1 MKINIC
7 KKGILPLLAGLI
19 LYSSCT
25 TEQPNETLPFWH
37 GQERQLRYKPEGEY
51 FVGKNG
57 DKRFT
62 RAIYGTNTGFRFE
75 TSDYPEIGLYM
86 PRLGGSIYMALQTAD
101 TTVWMK
107 DLSSIESRF
116 RSGERRYIIQ
126 DKQYL
131 QKGTIM
137 IDMLALSNADGMIA
151 SIQGDNLPEGVKLI
165 AIYGGASNKRFSR
178 EGDLGADPKDCFY
191 IKPENC
197 KGNSFQIEGCR
208 ITNFYGKGKQIMSQ
222 DEAYENKEALKD
234 LKVTKEITQDAEQVQ
249 GIFSEEVRF
258 RLADGGAI
266 DNLAELLESE
276 ATEQPVAI
284 ATLPIGKGCKYMEWV
299 NPRTIKGKIDLAT
312 DFKLAQNFRE
322 KIAGRMKINT
332 PDPYINTL
340 GGIFAGAEDA
350 VWEAPS
356 YLHGAIGWRMPLT
369 GWRAAYLG
377 DLIGMHDRARM
388 HFDGYAAAQI
398 TNIPV
403 SLPHLQDDELHGARS
418 LKKWGTPMYSN
429 GYICRNPNRTDAM
442 HHYDMNLVYIDELL
456 WHLNWTG
463 DLNYARKIFPVI
475 KRHLQWEKQ
484 TFDPDNDHLYDAYC
498 CIWASD
504 ALQYNGGEVTHSSAY
519 NYRANKMAAEIAE
532 KLGEDPTPYK
542 KEAEE
547 ILKAINKT
555 LWIPEKGWW
564 AEFKDNMGN
573 QMLHENAAVW
583 TVYHSI
589 DSDIHDA
596 FKAYQATRYVDN
608 YIPHIPVV
616 ANGLKDT
623 NNYVI
628 STTNWQP
635 YMWSI
640 NNVAFGEIVHTAY
653 SFWQAGRAE
662 EAFKMFK
669 GAILDAMY
677 LGSGPGNITQI
688 SHYDAARGEMYRD
701 FADPVAVGVRAVV
714 QGMFGILPDLMNKR
728 LVIRPGFPQE
738 WNHASLETLNM
749 KYDFKREGYKDFY
762 KFTPT
767 LQTEGNLILEVEVR
781 GNEVDYIKIN
791 GKQTGYQ
798 ILEPSIGIPRIAIEA
813 GVKENYDIE
822 IAWKGKRDKSSQ
834 EIQTEVASGNHLDI
848 RLENAVKL
856 YDPQHILTKATL
868 SENKLQGT
876 ANGVEGH
883 RTLFVKCRKNDLS
896 WWIPV
901 HIHILQPL
909 EIINNPDSDS
919 LKFMLVNHT
928 GKAIKGNMQINN
940 MTNVENVNIPAGG
953 RQTFTYQ
960 TPIASM
966 GTNRITISTPD
977 KTYTLKAINWNLQN
991 PAPTLYDTVS
1001 MDAYFNDEVN
1011 NIFAYGKY
1019 KSPRWPYTTL
1029 CVPTQGMGQ
1038 WCHPN
1043 DLSSIED
1050 TGLRS
1055 KVKNG
1060 IFLMPQGIPFRTS
1073 AIEGKKNI
1081 AFTTLWDN
1089 YPDSLSIALH
1099 GKASKAYLLVAAST
1113 YHMQSHCLNGTIT
1126 VRYKDGTEDVLELI
1140 PPENLLPL
1148 DQDIFIDNAA
1158 FYSNDPRPYRIRLKT
1173 GEIDTYHAGK
1183 LKKQMSNNP
1192 IYIEG
1197 GMATLLDLPL
1207 DSDKELDRLYLKTIA
1222 NEVIIGLMSVTL
1234 MRD

>member
-25 TEQPNETLPFWH
+25 TEQPNETLAFWH

-131 QKGTIM
+131 QKGTIV
-137 IDMLALSNADGMIA
+137 IDMLALSDADGMIA
-151 SIQGDNLPEGVKLI
+151 SIQGDNLPKGVKLI

-266 DNLAELLESE
+266 DNLTELLESE

-284 ATLPIGKGCKYMEWV
+284 ATLPIGKECKYMEWV

-312 DFKLAQNFRE
+312 DFKLAQDFRE
-322 KIAGRMKINT
+322 KIVGRMKINT

-542 KEAEE
+542 K
-547 ILKAINKT
+547 K
-555 LWIPEKGWW
+555 
-564 AEFKDNMGN
+564 
-573 QMLHENAAVW
+573 Q
-583 TVYHSI
+583 
-589 DSDIHDA
+589 
-596 FKAYQATRYVDN
+596 
-608 YIPHIPVV
+608 
-616 ANGLKDT
+616 
-623 NNYVI
+623 
-628 STTNWQP
+628 
-635 YMWSI
+635 
-640 NNVAFGEIVHTAY
+640 
-653 SFWQAGRAE
+653 
-662 EAFKMFK
+662 
-669 GAILDAMY
+669 
-677 LGSGPGNITQI
+677 
-688 SHYDAARGEMYRD
+688 
-701 FADPVAVGVRAVV
+701 
-714 QGMFGILPDLMNKR
+714 KR
-728 LVIRPGFPQE
+728 F
-738 WNHASLETLNM
+738 
-749 KYDFKREGYKDFY
+749 
-762 KFTPT
+762 
-767 LQTEGNLILEVEVR
+767 
-781 GNEVDYIKIN
+781 
-791 GKQTGYQ
+791 
-798 ILEPSIGIPRIAIEA
+798 
-813 GVKENYDIE
+813 
-822 IAWKGKRDKSSQ
+822 
-834 EIQTEVASGNHLDI
+834 
-848 RLENAVKL
+848 
-856 YDPQHILTKATL
+856 
-868 SENKLQGT
+868 
-876 ANGVEGH
+876 
-883 RTLFVKCRKNDLS
+883 
-896 WWIPV
+896 
-901 HIHILQPL
+901 
-909 EIINNPDSDS
+909 
-919 LKFMLVNHT
+919 
-928 GKAIKGNMQINN
+928 
-940 MTNVENVNIPAGG
+940 
-953 RQTFTYQ
+953 
-960 TPIASM
+960 
-966 GTNRITISTPD
+966 
-977 KTYTLKAINWNLQN
+977 
-991 PAPTLYDTVS
+991 
-1001 MDAYFNDEVN
+1001 
-1011 NIFAYGKY
+1011 
-1019 KSPRWPYTTL
+1019 
-1029 CVPTQGMGQ
+1029 
-1038 WCHPN
+1038 
-1043 DLSSIED
+1043 
-1050 TGLRS
+1050 
-1055 KVKNG
+1055 
-1060 IFLMPQGIPFRTS
+1060 
-1073 AIEGKKNI
+1073 
-1081 AFTTLWDN
+1081 
-1089 YPDSLSIALH
+1089 
-1099 GKASKAYLLVAAST
+1099 
-1113 YHMQSHCLNGTIT
+1113 
-1126 VRYKDGTEDVLELI
+1126 
-1140 PPENLLPL
+1140 
-1148 DQDIFIDNAA
+1148 
-1158 FYSNDPRPYRIRLKT
+1158 
-1173 GEIDTYHAGK
+1173 
-1183 LKKQMSNNP
+1183 
-1192 IYIEG
+1192 
-1197 GMATLLDLPL
+1197 
-1207 DSDKELDRLYLKTIA
+1207 
-1222 NEVIIGLMSVTL
+1222 
-1234 MRD
+1234 

>member
-25 TEQPNETLPFWH
+25 TEQPNETLAFWH

-101 TTVWMK
+101 TTVWIK

-137 IDMLALSNADGMIA
+137 IDMLALSNADGMIV

-258 RLADGGAI
+258 RLADGGTI
-266 DNLAELLESE
+266 DNLTELLESE

-312 DFKLAQNFRE
+312 DFKLAQDFRE

-403 SLPHLQDDELHGARS
+403 NLPHLQDDELHGARS

-519 NYRANKMAAEIAE
+519 NYRSNKMAAEIAE

-583 TVYHSI
+583 TIYHSI

-669 GAILDAMY
+669 
-677 LGSGPGNITQI
+677 
-688 SHYDAARGEMYRD
+688 
-701 FADPVAVGVRAVV
+701 
-714 QGMFGILPDLMNKR
+714 
-728 LVIRPGFPQE
+728 
-738 WNHASLETLNM
+738 
-749 KYDFKREGYKDFY
+749 
-762 KFTPT
+762 
-767 LQTEGNLILEVEVR
+767 
-781 GNEVDYIKIN
+781 
-791 GKQTGYQ
+791 
-798 ILEPSIGIPRIAIEA
+798 
-813 GVKENYDIE
+813 
-822 IAWKGKRDKSSQ
+822 
-834 EIQTEVASGNHLDI
+834 
-848 RLENAVKL
+848 
-856 YDPQHILTKATL
+856 
-868 SENKLQGT
+868 
-876 ANGVEGH
+876 
-883 RTLFVKCRKNDLS
+883 
-896 WWIPV
+896 
-901 HIHILQPL
+901 
-909 EIINNPDSDS
+909 
-919 LKFMLVNHT
+919 
-928 GKAIKGNMQINN
+928 
-940 MTNVENVNIPAGG
+940 
-953 RQTFTYQ
+953 
-960 TPIASM
+960 
-966 GTNRITISTPD
+966 
-977 KTYTLKAINWNLQN
+977 
-991 PAPTLYDTVS
+991 
-1001 MDAYFNDEVN
+1001 
-1011 NIFAYGKY
+1011 
-1019 KSPRWPYTTL
+1019 
-1029 CVPTQGMGQ
+1029 
-1038 WCHPN
+1038 
-1043 DLSSIED
+1043 
-1050 TGLRS
+1050 
-1055 KVKNG
+1055 
-1060 IFLMPQGIPFRTS
+1060 
-1073 AIEGKKNI
+1073 
-1081 AFTTLWDN
+1081 
-1089 YPDSLSIALH
+1089 
-1099 GKASKAYLLVAAST
+1099 
-1113 YHMQSHCLNGTIT
+1113 
-1126 VRYKDGTEDVLELI
+1126 
-1140 PPENLLPL
+1140 
-1148 DQDIFIDNAA
+1148 
-1158 FYSNDPRPYRIRLKT
+1158 
-1173 GEIDTYHAGK
+1173 
-1183 LKKQMSNNP
+1183 
-1192 IYIEG
+1192 
-1197 GMATLLDLPL
+1197 
-1207 DSDKELDRLYLKTIA
+1207 
-1222 NEVIIGLMSVTL
+1222 
-1234 MRD
+1234 